1 MANPANIEVKAKQVE
16 EIREKLEKAQSVV
29 VFDYRGLTVEEVTNL
44 RSEMRKAGVEYV
56 VLKNHIVNRAAQAN
70 GVDESFHNY
79 LKGPSAFAFGYDDA
93 VAPARILKDTVK
105 KLKKCEIKGGII
117 NGVVTDA
124 AGMNTLADLP
134 SREQLI
140 ARLLGSMMSPI
151 SKLAIVLGQIQE
163 QKGGSDAAPAEAS
176 RRDAAGGAPDRNR
189 TCNRRLRRP
198 VLYPIEL
205 RAQRRG
211 S

>member
-29 VFDYRGLTVEEVTNL
+29 VFDYRGLAVEEVTNL
-44 RSEMRKAGVEYV
+44 RSEMRKAGVDAEGITRRAIRRCGREIHGV
-56 VLKNHIVNRAAQAN
+56 RAAAQAN

-134 SREQLI
+134 SRELI

-163 QKGGSDAAPAEAS
+163 QKGGSDAAPAEA
-176 RRDAAGGAPDRNR
+176 A
-189 TCNRRLRRP
+189 
-198 VLYPIEL
+198 E
-205 RAQRRG
+205 
-211 S
+211 

>member
-140 ARLLGSMMSPI
+140 ARLRGSMMSPI
-151 SKLAIVLGQIQE
+151 SELAIVLGQIQE
-163 QKGGSDAAPAEAS
+163 QKGGSDAAPAEA
-176 RRDAAGGAPDRNR
+176 A
-189 TCNRRLRRP
+189 
-198 VLYPIEL
+198 E
-205 RAQRRG
+205 
-211 S
+211 

>member
-1 MANPANIEVKAKQVE
+1 MNKEQLIADIKAMTVLELADLVKALEEEFGVSATAAVAVAGPAAGPAAEVE
-16 EIREKLEKAQSVV
+16 EKTE
-29 VFDYRGLTVEEVTNL
+29 FDC
-44 RSEMRKAGVEYV
+44 
-56 VLKNHIVNRAAQAN
+56 
-70 GVDESFHNY
+70 
-79 LKGPSAFAFGYDDA
+79 
-93 VAPARILKDTVK
+93 ILKDTVK

-163 QKGGSDAAPAEAS
+163 QKGGSDAAPAEA
-176 RRDAAGGAPDRNR
+176 A
-189 TCNRRLRRP
+189 
-198 VLYPIEL
+198 E
-205 RAQRRG
+205 
-211 S
+211 

>member
-1 MANPANIEVKAKQVE
+1 MANPAIIEDKAKLVE

-44 RSEMRKAGVEYV
+44 RNEMRKAGVEYV
-56 VLKNHIVNRAAQAN
+56 VLKNHMVNRAAQAN

-140 ARLLGSMMSPI
+140 ARLLGSMMSPV
-151 SKLAIVLGQIQE
+151 SKLAVALGQIME
-163 QKGGSDAAPAEAS
+163 QKGGSDAAPAEA
-176 RRDAAGGAPDRNR
+176 A
-189 TCNRRLRRP
+189 
-198 VLYPIEL
+198 E
-205 RAQRRG
+205 
-211 S
+211 

>member
-1 MANPANIEVKAKQVE
+1 MHA
-16 EIREKLEKAQSVV
+16 
-29 VFDYRGLTVEEVTNL
+29 F
-44 RSEMRKAGVEYV
+44 M
-56 VLKNHIVNRAAQAN
+56 QA
-70 GVDESFHNY
+70 
-79 LKGPSAFAFGYDDA
+79 
-93 VAPARILKDTVK
+93 ARILKDTVK

-163 QKGGSDAAPAEAS
+163 QKGGSDAAPAEA
-176 RRDAAGGAPDRNR
+176 A
-189 TCNRRLRRP
+189 
-198 VLYPIEL
+198 E
-205 RAQRRG
+205 
-211 S
+211 

>member
-1 MANPANIEVKAKQVE
+1 MAEENKSTAPVKVSTNAVKKNEGKLPFGKRVAKWF
-16 EIREKLEKAQSVV
+16 REM
-29 VFDYRGLTVEEVTNL
+29 

-163 QKGGSDAAPAEAS
+163 QKGGSDAAPAEA
-176 RRDAAGGAPDRNR
+176 A
-189 TCNRRLRRP
+189 
-198 VLYPIEL
+198 E
-205 RAQRRG
+205 
-211 S
+211 

>member
-56 VLKNHIVNRAAQAN
+56 VLKNHIVNRAAQA
-70 GVDESFHNY
+70 SFHNY

-163 QKGGSDAAPAEAS
+163 QKGGSDAAPAEA
-176 RRDAAGGAPDRNR
+176 A
-189 TCNRRLRRP
+189 
-198 VLYPIEL
+198 E
-205 RAQRRG
+205 
-211 S
+211 